1 MSRSSLLSL
10 EGRLALVT
18 VAALLLGI
26 VLALAA
32 HAWLDHAPLAAALA
46 LLVGLVPA
54 VWAARAIAGPFQRFV
69 AALADGLASL
79 RDGDYSVSLA
89 TPRRPPE
96 LARLVDAYNAVGR
109 RFRDER
115 QTLHQRELL
124 LDTVIQTTPLA
135 LVLTNDAGAVIY
147 SNLAARGLLL
157 QGRKLE
163 GLGFNALVESAPE
176 PLREAIAG
184 GTDTLFT
191 MSVGGEPEIFHLGLR
206 RFLLNARPHH
216 LYLLKQLT
224 RELNARE
231 VATWKKVI
239 RVIAH
244 ELNNSLAPIS
254 SLAHSGRLLAA
265 EPDRAQLERVFD
277 TIEDRAVHLHAFIDG
292 YARFAKLPRPRPGA
306 VAWRPFVAR
315 LRNTVQFSLRGE
327 VPEAEGWFDAGQ
339 LEQVLINL
347 VKNAHESGSPS
358 VEVALEL
365 EVRGGGVELRVVDRG
380 AGMSEAVLQQALLP
394 FYSTKPSGTGL
405 GLTLSR
411 EIAEAHGGRLTV
423 APRDGGG
430 TVVSVWLPEAPRAG

>member
-1 MSRSSLLSL
+1 MARTSLLSL

-18 VAALLLGI
+18 VTALLLGI
-26 VLALAA
+26 VLALGA
-32 HAWLDHAPLAAALA
+32 HAWLNHAPLAGALA

-54 VWAARAIAGPFQRFV
+54 AFAARAIARPFQRFV
-69 AALADGLASL
+69 TALADGLASL
-79 RDGDYSVSLA
+79 RDGDYSLSLA
-89 TPRRPPE
+89 TPRWPPE

-124 LDTVIQTTPLA
+124 LDTVIQATPLA
-135 LVLTNDAGAVIY
+135 LVLTNDAGAVIF
-147 SNLAARGLLL
+147 SNLAARGLFL

-163 GLGFNALVESAPE
+163 GLRFNSLVESSPE

-191 MSVGGEPEIFHLGLR
+191 MRVDGETEIFHLSLR

-224 RELNARE
+224 RELNAQE

-265 EPDRAQLERVFD
+265 QPDRAQLERVFG
-277 TIEDRAVHLHAFIDG
+277 TIEERAVHLHAFIDG
-292 YARFAKLPRPRPGA
+292 YARFAKLPRPRQGP
-306 VAWRPFVAR
+306 VAWRPFLAR
-315 LRNTVQFSLRGE
+315 LRSTVPFSLRSA
-327 VPEAEGWFDAGQ
+327 VPEGEGWFDAGQ

-347 VKNAHESGSPS
+347 VKNAHESGSPA

-365 EVRGGGVELRVVDRG
+365 EVRGGGVELRVLDRG
-380 AGMSEAVLQQALLP
+380 AGMSDAVLQQALLP
-394 FYSTKPSGTGL
+394 FFSTKPSGTGL

-430 TVVSVWLPEAPRAG
+430 TVVDVWLPDAPRIA